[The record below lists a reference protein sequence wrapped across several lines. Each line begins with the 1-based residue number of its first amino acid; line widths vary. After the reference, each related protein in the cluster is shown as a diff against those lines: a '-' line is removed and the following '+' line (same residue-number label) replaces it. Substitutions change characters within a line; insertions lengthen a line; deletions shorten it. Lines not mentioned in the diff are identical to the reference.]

1 MIVRKKIIL
10 NSNDPA
16 FHLELVL
23 PRWLGRRLTI
33 SKLMICH
40 KKSLGCGK
48 LISEAIRE
56 MEGSAERTDEQEIN
70 V

>member
-1 MIVRKKIIL
+1 MIVRKKIML

-40 KKSLGCGK
+40 KKKPRLWKIDFGGNPGNG
-48 LISEAIRE
+48 R
-56 MEGSAERTDEQEIN
+56 
-70 V
+70 